1 MLRLIEIDVY
11 QAQRAYFTGGH
22 LRDIDLSAPLRSA
35 ISNAGIVLQGILAP
49 ATPRCAAT
57 KIPRFSYCF
66 SMVFIRIFS
75 SISLIS

>member
-35 ISNAGIVLQGILAP
+35 ISTQHRLPSQIYY
-49 ATPRCAAT
+49 T
-57 KIPRFSYCF
+57 
-66 SMVFIRIFS
+66 
-75 SISLIS
+75 